1 MADKIIYTGA
11 IDAYFDYRFGNLE
24 YRSVRFETEK
34 LSLVNYQ
41 GNAVVNYTSADV
53 PYTRIIE
60 HKHFE
65 YFGEDVAKV
74 PVTVVSK
81 EFSAE
86 WKPGMEPYYPVN
98 DVKNATLYSAYKQ
111 LADQE
116 ERVIFGGRLA
126 EYKYY
131 DMDDIIEKALKIEL
145 C

>member
-1 MADKIIYTGA
+1 M
-11 IDAYFDYRFGNLE
+11 
-24 YRSVRFETEK
+24 
-34 LSLVNYQ
+34 
-41 GNAVVNYTSADV
+41 VNYTSAEV
-53 PYTRIIE
+53 PHTRIIE

-65 YFGEDVAKV
+65 YFGEDITKV

-98 DVKNATLYSAYKQ
+98 DAKNAALYSAYKQ
-111 LADQE
+111 LAEQE
-116 ERVIFGGRLA
+116 KGVIFGGRLA

-131 DMDDIIEKALKIEL
+131 DMDDVIEKALKIEL